1 MQIYVCVK
9 HVPDTAANIRVSGGD
24 AFDDSCNFVMNPY
37 DEYGVEE
44 ALQIV
49 KSEGEG
55 EVVIVTVGKE
65 SAIATIRSALAM
77 GADRGILIKT
87 GAQFL
92 DTTLTSQALKKA
104 IEQDG
109 RPDLIFTGKQSV
121 DSEGM
126 QTHFRLAAALDM
138 PVVTD
143 VVDLKIS
150 DGSAVVEREVGGG
163 SREVIEMS
171 LPCVIGAT
179 KGLNEPRYPKL
190 PDVMKA
196 KRKEV
201 KQVDIAD
208 LGVDTSGPVTK
219 LVELKPVP
227 ERGHAKMLR
236 GSTREMIEGLI
247 KLLKEEGKVL

>member
-1 MQIYVCVK
+1 
-9 HVPDTAANIRVSGGD
+9 
-24 AFDDSCNFVMNPY
+24 
-37 DEYGVEE
+37 
-44 ALQIV
+44 
-49 KSEGEG
+49 
-55 EVVIVTVGKE
+55 
-65 SAIATIRSALAM
+65 
-77 GADRGILIKT
+77 
-87 GAQFL
+87 
-92 DTTLTSQALKKA
+92 
-104 IEQDG
+104 
-109 RPDLIFTGKQSV
+109 
-121 DSEGM
+121 
-126 QTHFRLAAALDM
+126 
-138 PVVTD
+138 
-143 VVDLKIS
+143 
-150 DGSAVVEREVGGG
+150 
-163 SREVIEMS
+163 MS